1 MISTDVIP
9 ILDVSSENNTGL
21 MIPSIQRNYKWGPGH
36 SENDELNSAA
46 YVFLE
51 DMIDFFNLRKSEEDI
66 YFTGTLIVFEEE
78 GEERTQLMDGQQ
90 RWTTITV
97 LMGTI
102 RHLLRSNKG
111 NYHDIISE
119 IDDKFLRL
127 NDGSC
132 FLQSKRLSDRKSIE
146 FVVNIEPSDNI
157 KDTPQ
162 TKRNQFSF
170 KRDEVNYIGTSINC
184 VIEYFYDRLCKVFGV
199 RGSNSDLT
207 KLADFYK
214 VISRK
219 VFVNYTHTQSPI
231 LAYKMFVTA
240 NSRGTPLNNFD
251 VFRGLVLAHNR
262 INDYGDEKDLQY
274 DLEDADLT
282 LQDLFSGAKDY
293 GKAVDKVMSDAMT
306 VLQGEKISSNHVM
319 SRLEHTISQFDS
331 RKKLDDLVKFFD
343 DYFVQLQRIEN
354 HQGKV
359 GRVYNLRM
367 RYFKFQ
373 QHIQYYA
380 AARVFWGEKSNA
392 ITDLMN
398 VLETIVIRRLVLF
411 GKNVSKL
418 FYHVSPKH
426 FALIR
431 EAGVDENKQ
440 NECVEKIRKEF
451 EKSNENPSDY
461 EILTSIKTRTFNV
474 TKNSERNKLLIALL
488 CLEKSQ
494 KYSSWMFST
503 NQGNP
508 KLTYYMPRFDG
519 TDRGYTYPKEYYK
532 REDCHQ
538 YIGNCFLLIPGM
550 TQREIDKLP
559 QEKTKRNMSIHNKG
573 KEFSASYQNVLYTNW
588 GEHEIDARSNNLAKL
603 LIERFPRKCKF
614 N

>member
-9 ILDVSSENNTGL
+9 ILDVSKENNTGL

-51 DMIDFFNLRKSEEDI
+51 DMIDFFNLRKSKEDI

-97 LMGTI
+97 LMGII

-111 NYHDIISE
+111 NYHDITSE

-132 FLQSKRLSDRKSIE
+132 FLQSKRASDKKSIE
-146 FVVNIEPSDNI
+146 FVVNIEPSDSI
-157 KDTPQ
+157 KDTPPH
-162 TKRNQFSF
+162 KRNQFTF
-170 KRDEVNYIGTSINC
+170 KRDEVNYTGTSINC

-199 RGSNSDLT
+199 RGSNSDLS
-207 KLADFYK
+207 KLAEFYK

-262 INDYGDEKDLQY
+262 INDYGEEKDLQY
-274 DLEDADLT
+274 DLEDADMT
-282 LQDLFSGAKDY
+282 LQELFSGSKDY

-331 RKKLDDLVKFFD
+331 REKLDKLVKFFN
-343 DYFVQLQRIEN
+343 DYFDQLQRIEN

-359 GRVYNLRM
+359 GRVQNLRM

-380 AARVFWGEKSNA
+380 AARVFWGDKSNA
-392 ITDLMN
+392 ITDLMS
-398 VLETIVIRRLVLF
+398 VLETIVVRRLILF

-426 FALIR
+426 FTLIR
-431 EAGVDENKQ
+431 DAGTDESKQ
-440 NECVEKIRKEF
+440 NDCVEKIRKEF
-451 EKSNENPSDY
+451 QNSNENPSDY
-461 EILTSIKTRTFNV
+461 EILTSLKTRTFNIS
-474 TKNSERNKLLIALL
+474 KSSERNKLLIALL
-488 CLEKSQ
+488 CLEESQ
-494 KYSSWMFST
+494 KYSLWQFAST
-503 NQGNP
+503 QGNP
-508 KLTYYMPRFDG
+508 KLTYYMPRFNG
-519 TDRGYTYPKEYYK
+519 TDRGYSYPVEWFK

-538 YIGNCFLLIPGM
+538 YIGNCFLLIPG
-550 TQREIDKLP
+550 TKQKDIDKIP
-559 QEKTKRNMSIHNKG
+559 QERTKRYTPIHNKG
-573 KEFSASYQNVLYTNW
+573 KEFKASYQNVLHIQW
-588 GEHEIDARSNNLAKL
+588 GETQIDARTNNLVKL
-603 LIERFPRKCKF
+603 LLKRFPQKCKF
-614 N
+614 K